1 MVGISILGNMDHL
14 WFHQIILFQE
24 STSQVVTKT
33 LEHQNKLLSPS
44 PSICVSSFPEA
55 KVSKTVSPLQEN
67 VSLENSSMDDSS
79 KEDSV
84 IKEIKRPRTLSVGT
98 SRSRSPFSPSTQSL
112 RDLELEE
119 VKGFM
124 DLAFIFNREHLNR
137 RIMRVI
143 LGLQRFEFHKN
154 NDTNIEQPKE
164 DDAED
169 DTKQK
174 EEEGGVTRLYLSET
188 WLIKRPSSP
197 LLNLKFPRE
206 LATFDMKKYLR
217 FWART
222 IALEIQQES

>member
-1 MVGISILGNMDHL
+1 MDHL

-33 LEHQNKLLSPS
+33 PEHQNKLLSPS

-98 SRSRSPFSPSTQSL
+98 KTKLQKSMSCRSL

-124 DLAFIFNREHLNR
+124 DLGFIFNREHLNR
-137 RIMRVI
+137 PIMRVI

-154 NDTNIEQPKE
+154 NDTNIEQAKE

-169 DTKQK
+169 DTYKQE

-217 FWART
+217 FWARN